1 MAREKELA
9 DAFVDLADTLVGDF
23 DVADLLYRLVEHSV
37 HLLDVA
43 QAGLL
48 LSDQRGRL
56 QLMASSSEKTKLL
69 ELFQLQAD
77 EGPCMESY
85 RTGSQVAVADL
96 DQVAKRWPSFVPAAL
111 GHGYRAVHAFPLRL
125 RQNIIGALNLFNTE
139 PGDLAEDDRHV
150 AQALADTATIGIIQ
164 ERAIAR
170 SEIVVEQLEGA
181 LRSRV
186 VIEQAKGVLAERETL
201 SMDAAFALLRTHARN
216 TGTRLTEL
224 AHQVVTGTVLIH
236 QPAARSS
243 QSAIN
248 GPASRAKP
256 GPPERTDR

>member
-1 MAREKELA
+1 MAQTKELA

-23 DVADLLYRLVEHSV
+23 DIAGLLYRLVEHSV

-48 LSDQRGRL
+48 LSDQRGTL
-56 QLMASSSEKTKLL
+56 QLMASSSEETKLL

-77 EGPCMESY
+77 EGPCVECY
-85 RTGSQVAVADL
+85 RTGRQVAVADL
-96 DQVAKRWPSFVPAAL
+96 DQEAERWPHFVPAAL

-125 RQNIIGALNLFNTE
+125 RHDVIGALNLFNTV
-139 PGDLAEDDRHV
+139 PGEMAEDDRHV

-170 SEIVVEQLEGA
+170 GEIVVEQLEGA

-186 VIEQAKGVLAERETL
+186 VIEQAKGVLAERGNL
-201 SMDAAFALLRTHARN
+201 PMDAAFVLLRTHARN

-224 AHQVVTGTVLIH
+224 ARLVVTGTLDTSTLLAH
-236 QPAARSS
+236 RAPTHPA
-243 QSAIN
+243 
-248 GPASRAKP
+248 
-256 GPPERTDR
+256 